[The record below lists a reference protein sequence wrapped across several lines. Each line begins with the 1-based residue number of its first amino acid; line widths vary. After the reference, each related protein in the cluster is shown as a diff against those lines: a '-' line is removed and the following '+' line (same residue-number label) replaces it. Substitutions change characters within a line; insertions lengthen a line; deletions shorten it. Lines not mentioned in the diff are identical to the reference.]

1 MTHARLRQAG
11 RHGTQLGKA
20 DGAGWQGASPT
31 KNEPWVWLIHELL
44 ASPAWRHQS
53 VNTAR
58 LIAERSE
65 RELVRAWDEQL
76 EARP

>member
-1 MTHARLRQAG
+1 MPAFGKPDATGRSSEKRAG
-11 RHGTQLGKA
+11 RAAKA
-20 DGAGWQGASPT
+20 HRPPKG
-31 KNEPWVWLIHELL
+31 EPWVWLTRELL

-58 LIAERSE
+58 LVAERSE
-65 RELVRAWDEQL
+65 RELVRAWAEQL